1 MPGLTDS
8 FYGWGAGLYDALAT
22 APGVGSWRE
31 RAADSLELS
40 PGETVLEVGCGTG
53 VNFTHLRNRVGPT
66 GAVVGVDLVPAMLE
80 RARARIWAAGW
91 ENVQVV
97 RADATKA
104 PADGVDAM
112 LAAFLIGMLEEPARA
127 VRAWVDR
134 TAPGGRV
141 TLLNAVRSERLLAR
155 PLNPL
160 FRTFVRLGAP
170 GRRLQRAS
178 PAHALERRYER
189 ARTALFETTVD
200 AFEWR
205 LGGGFVALA
214 SGRVPE

>member
-1 MPGLTDS
+1 MSGLTDS

-22 APGVGSWRE
+22 APGVDSWRE

-40 PGETVLEVGCGTG
+40 PGETALEVGCGSG
-53 VNFTHLRNRVGPT
+53 ANFTHLRDRVGPT

-80 RARARIWAAGW
+80 RASARIGAADW
-91 ENVQVV
+91 ENVHVV
-97 RADATKA
+97 RADATSP
-104 PADGVDAM
+104 PADGVDAV
-112 LAAFLIGMLEEPARA
+112 LAAFLIGMLEEPTAA

-141 TLLNAVRSERLLAR
+141 TLLNAVRSERPLAR

-170 GRRLQRAS
+170 GRRLRRTS
-178 PAHALERRYER
+178 PARALERRYAR
-189 ARTALFETTVD
+189 ARTALFQTTVD